1 MPRLV
6 DAYTDANVSHRL
18 DSTRLDGIRRT
29 LCTGCIPAT
38 YVYANTTWSPCAPR
52 HNLQSTERSRA
63 AELGESFVLPRITR
77 TMHANRNGFTVLS
90 PPTML
95 QTSSPTSSSHSPL
108 NANAT
113 DLWKSD
119 PERVQ
124 AETSFTRQR
133 IAKRGFKS
141 KHRKERDSSRRNIE
155 MPLQVTTLRTVR

>member
-77 TMHANRNGFTVLS
+77 TMHANRNGFTVLF

-95 QTSSPTSSSHSPL
+95 QTSSPTSSSLAVKRKRDRSLEIRSRTSPSRDEFHE
-108 NANAT
+108 AT
-113 DLWKSD
+113 N
-119 PERVQ
+119 
-124 AETSFTRQR
+124 
-133 IAKRGFKS
+133 
-141 KHRKERDSSRRNIE
+141 RKERI
-155 MPLQVTTLRTVR
+155 